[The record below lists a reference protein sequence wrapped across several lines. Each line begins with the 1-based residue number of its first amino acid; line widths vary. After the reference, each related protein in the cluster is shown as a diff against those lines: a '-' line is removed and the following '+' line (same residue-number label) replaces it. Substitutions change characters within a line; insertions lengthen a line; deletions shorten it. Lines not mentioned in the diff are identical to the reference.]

1 MTKEIVDFKPGDVFN
16 YQFSNGEVE
25 SFIVIIV
32 CIDDENQYNL
42 ASLKDGQTWFISFKS
57 HEYLLRTLKK
67 ENFVLAKTQNSV
79 FDAII
84 AASKNI
90 ANPFKHYTDKLAK
103 TLLAKNKDYGDS
115 FTKSLDKFGM
125 VASVVRLEDK
135 FNRLENLTTKH
146 KQNVKDESLA
156 DTFLDLAGYAILSYK
171 YLKEHEDERLW
182 SDFC

>member
-1 MTKEIVDFKPGDVFN
+1 MTESIKSFKPGDVFN

-57 HEYLLRTLKK
+57 YEYLLRTLKK
-67 ENFVLAKTQNSV
+67 ENFVLVKTPNSV

-90 ANPFKHYTDKLAK
+90 ANPFKQYTDELAK
-103 TLLAKNKDYGDS
+103 VLLAKNQDYGDS
-115 FTKSLDKFGM
+115 FSKSLDKHGL

-135 FNRLENLTTKH
+135 FNRLNNLTANH
-146 KQNVKDESLA
+146 EQNVKDESVA

-171 YLKEHEDERLW
+171 YMKENK
-182 SDFC
+182 